1 MRKELCA
8 ILGVILLISVFYNVT
23 TTKKLK
29 AEISDLKEQIEQ
41 LRAENDML
49 ALENAELKQKL
60 AQIELKGK
68 EVLGGFTFTGDT
80 LCSSNG
86 RPIVYFFGTSW
97 CPHCRWEKP
106 ILLNVT
112 AEFGNLIEVRFYEI
126 DKETP
131 PQEEMEVFK
140 KYNPRGTIPTII
152 IGCRYFRA
160 GSGESLGED
169 KERETLEIL
178 LCRIAP
184 QVKVCSK
191 YKEKLKELP

>member
-1 MRKELCA
+1 MNKAVCA
-8 ILGVILLISVFYNVT
+8 ILGVMLILSVFYSVT

-29 AEISDLKEQIEQ
+29 AEISELKGQIEQ
-41 LRAENDML
+41 LKADNDML

-68 EVLGGFTFTGDT
+68 EVLGGFKFTGDT

-86 RPIVYFFGTSW
+86 KPIVYFFGTSW

-106 ILLNVT
+106 IFLNVT
-112 AEFGNLIEVRFYEI
+112 SEFGNLIEVRFYEI
-126 DKETP
+126 DKESP
-131 PQEEMEVFK
+131 PKEEMEVFK

-160 GSGESLGED
+160 GSGEAIGKE
-169 KERETLEIL
+169 KERETLETLI
-178 LCRIAP
+178 CKVAP
-184 QVKVCSK
+184 QAEICGK
-191 YKEKLKELP
+191 YEEKLKELP